1 MKKPFKHQLVT
12 SKYLLENPQAF
23 CWNAPGTGKT
33 FSCLLAYRVLR
44 KHDIKKI
51 LIISTLSTTLNVWGR
66 EFFCEFPGVK
76 YGLLLGAKSK
86 RVKSLDSNHD
96 VYIVNHDGIKVL
108 EYELIEWQPEVVIV
122 DEHTA
127 FKNARSERY
136 KVLARICKNSQFIWA
151 LSGTPCPQAPTDL
164 YAMGKIICPE
174 FVGRSFMRFRDRV
187 MQQVN
192 MYKWIPKT
200 NWELQIADWSVIR
213 FTREQCLDLPSVMK
227 STLQVELSPKQ
238 KHAFEKLRK
247 EAVLLLDDKEITAV
261 HEGVMRMK
269 LLQCCS
275 GYVYST
281 PNEHGEKEIIDLS
294 PVERLEA
301 VKEIIEECQRG
312 VIIFAPF
319 TSSIG
324 MLHVFL
330 KKNWKCAI
338 IDGSVSM
345 SNRNDIFAEFQEGK
359 IDIIIAHPKTMA
371 HGVTLTYAD
380 TIIWY
385 LVTSD
390 AELYDQANAR
400 INRIG
405 QTCKMRVIHLISTK
419 LEEKVLERLE
429 QKQSMQGLLLELLEI
444 KIPKKFTVI
453 DAPEKEELNVTMQT
467 EKDRYCGEFD
477 SLGIGKPL
485 MLLIEK

>member
-1 MKKPFKHQLVT
+1 MKKPFKHQVVT
-12 SKYLLENPQAF
+12 SKFILENPQAF

-33 FSCLLAYRVLR
+33 FSCLLAYRILQ
-44 KHDIKKI
+44 KHGIKKI

-76 YGLLLGAKSK
+76 YGLLIGSKSK
-86 RVKSLDSNHD
+86 RVKSLDNKFE
-96 VYIVNHDGIKVL
+96 VYIVNHDGIKIL
-108 EYELIEWQPEVVIV
+108 EKELIEWQPEIVIV

-127 FKNARSERY
+127 FKNARTDRFKSLS
-136 KVLARICKNSQFIWA
+136 KICKNAQFIWA

-174 FVGRSFMRFRDRV
+174 LVGKSYVRFRDRV
-187 MQQVN
+187 MQQVG
-192 MYKWIPKT
+192 MFKWIPNE
-200 NWELQIADWSVIR
+200 NWELEIADWPVIR
-213 FTREQCLDLPSVMK
+213 FTREQCLDLPAVTK
-227 STLQVELSPKQ
+227 STRNIEMSTKQ
-238 KHAFEKLRK
+238 QHAFAKLRK
-247 EAVLLLDDKEITAV
+247 EAILLLDDKEITAV

-281 PNEHGEKEIIDLS
+281 PDAHGDKEVIDLA
-294 PVERLEA
+294 PEERLEA

-324 MLHVFL
+324 MLHKIL
-330 KKNWKCAI
+330 KKTWKCAI
-338 IDGSVSM
+338 VDGSVSM
-345 SNRNDIFAEFQEGK
+345 SKRNDIFAEFQGGK
-359 IDIIIAHPKTMA
+359 IDVIIAHPKTMA

-429 QKQSMQGLLLELLEI
+429 QKQSMQGLLLELLEQ
-444 KIPKKFTVI
+444 KV
-453 DAPEKEELNVTMQT
+453 
-467 EKDRYCGEFD
+467 
-477 SLGIGKPL
+477 
-485 MLLIEK
+485 

>member
-1 MKKPFKHQLVT
+1 MKKPFNHQIVT
-12 SKYLLENPQAF
+12 SKFLLENPRAF

-33 FSCLLAYRVLR
+33 FSCLLAYRILR
-44 KHDIKKI
+44 KHGVKKI
-51 LIISTLSTTLNVWGR
+51 LIVSTLSTTLNVWGR
-66 EFFCEFPGVK
+66 EFFCEFPSVK
-76 YGLLLGAKSK
+76 YGLLVGAKCK
-86 RVKSLDSNHD
+86 RNAQLNCNYD
-96 VYIVNHDGIKVL
+96 VYIINHDGIKIL
-108 EYELIEWQPEVVIV
+108 EQELTEWQPEIVIV

-127 FKNARSERY
+127 FKNARTDRFKS
-136 KVLARICKNSQFIWA
+136 LNGICRTAEFVWA

-174 FVGRSFMRFRDRV
+174 NVGKSFTRFRDRV
-187 MQQVN
+187 MYRVN
-192 MYKWIPKT
+192 MFKWVERL
-200 NWELQIADWSVIR
+200 NWEQEIESFPVIR
-213 FTREQCLDLPSVMK
+213 FTREQCLDLPPVTKTIRSVAM
-227 STLQVELSPKQ
+227 SQKQ

-247 EAVLLLDDKEITAV
+247 EAILLLDDKEITAV

-281 PNEHGEKEIIDLS
+281 QDANGVKEIIDLT

-301 VKEIIEECQRG
+301 VKEMIEECQRG

-324 MLHVFL
+324 MLHKFL
-330 KKNWKCAI
+330 KKNWECAI
-338 IDGSVSM
+338 VDGSVTM
-345 SNRNDIFAEFQEGK
+345 SKRNDIFAEFQSGK
-359 IDIIIAHPKTMA
+359 IDVIIAHPKTMA

-419 LEEKVLERLE
+419 FEERVLERLE
-429 QKQSMQGLLLELLEI
+429 QKQSMQGLLLELLEQ
-444 KIPKKFTVI
+444 KV
-453 DAPEKEELNVTMQT
+453 
-467 EKDRYCGEFD
+467 
-477 SLGIGKPL
+477 
-485 MLLIEK
+485 